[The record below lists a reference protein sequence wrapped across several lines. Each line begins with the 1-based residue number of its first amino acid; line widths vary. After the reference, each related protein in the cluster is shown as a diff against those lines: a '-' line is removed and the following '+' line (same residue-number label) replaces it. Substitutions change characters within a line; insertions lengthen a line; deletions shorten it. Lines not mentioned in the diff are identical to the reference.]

1 MVRPFLV
8 SKVQSRSLQKPILC
22 IVITGAHNSACVHL
36 QCARMTV
43 VRTTRSGQVSKTHM
57 QPLAWCGPHAFLR
70 LHHPSHTKP
79 GWQSSASGSARCLV
93 YTAALRCK
101 QVTWLCGCMADG
113 EPTGEPKGAVVQTI
127 RQVKQFCAGSQY
139 GEGAITFE
147 FAQVQHICP
156 AASHLHAWYCF
167 HGCPWQALMPTAAC
181 LKVCQLRQSYSCAVA
196 SPSPCSLS
204 ELCALCLPHCCPC
217 TCCCV
222 FLLMLCPKPCVVPD
236 LVRYSQGHVIKQ

>member
-1 MVRPFLV
+1 MTFFPTM
-8 SKVQSRSLQKPILC
+8 
-22 IVITGAHNSACVHL
+22 TGSA
-36 QCARMTV
+36 V
-43 VRTTRSGQVSKTHM
+43 VGTH
-57 QPLAWCGPHAFLR
+57 A
-70 LHHPSHTKP
+70 
-79 GWQSSASGSARCLV
+79 ASGLMWGKCSCVPAPACLSDSR
-93 YTAALRCK
+93 TKRLCSQQSLLPLLLLCSK
-101 QVTWLCGCMADG
+101 MSEVTWLCGCMADG